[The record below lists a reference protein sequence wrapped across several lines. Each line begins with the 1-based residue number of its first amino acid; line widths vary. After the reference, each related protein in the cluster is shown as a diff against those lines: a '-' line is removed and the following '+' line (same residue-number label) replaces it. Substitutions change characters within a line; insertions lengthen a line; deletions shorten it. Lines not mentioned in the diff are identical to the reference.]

1 MKRFLFAG
9 EGLTDYIVIKNLLI
23 GFFKDKN
30 LAVSRLFPRDKITP
44 GGWGNVLNY
53 LSTDEFREGVNNTDY
68 IVIQIDTDKC
78 EEWNEGL
85 HHIGDNS
92 DNLEDFVRGV
102 ITVLIK
108 RTGQDFY
115 TQNKDK
121 FLFAISIHDIQCWL
135 LPFIADQPA
144 HQSKI
149 VGCVNAVERIAVKQ
163 GISINQKNYEDG
175 KHYEKLSQDMKKN
188 NTLMQRYSLNPSLK
202 IFIDILKTAFPSGQS
217 PVPEVQEPEQL

>member
-30 LAVSRLFPRDKITP
+30 LAISRLLPRDKEP
-44 GGWGNVLNY
+44 VGWGNVLNY
-53 LSTDEFREGVNNTDY
+53 LSTNEFRIGVNNTDY
-68 IVIQIDTDKC
+68 IVVQIDTDKC

-85 HHIGDNS
+85 QNIGDNT
-92 DNLEDFVRGV
+92 DNLNDFVQRV
-102 ITVLIK
+102 IDILVTKI
-108 RTGQDFY
+108 GQDFY
-115 TQNKDK
+115 TQNKSK
-121 FLFAISIHDIQCWL
+121 FLFAISIHDIECWL

-149 VGCVNAVERIAVKQ
+149 VGCVNAVERMAIKQ

-175 KHYEKLSQDMKKN
+175 KHYEKFSQDMKKN

-202 IFIDILKTAFPSGQS
+202 IFIDMLKTAFPSAPA
-217 PVPEVQEPEQL
+217 PVPKVQEPEQP